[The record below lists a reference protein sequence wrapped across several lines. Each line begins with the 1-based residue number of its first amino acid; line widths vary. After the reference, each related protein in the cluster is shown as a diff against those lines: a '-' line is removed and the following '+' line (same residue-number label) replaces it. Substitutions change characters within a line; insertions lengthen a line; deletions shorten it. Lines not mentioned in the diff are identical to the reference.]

1 MCKYGNEEVYNLYN
15 ENKLNLLTAVT
26 EKSICLK
33 KSKTMPKLKIE
44 FPSLLTNIEKK
55 EYSRIFNS
63 LL

>member
-15 ENKLNLLTAVT
+15 ENKLNLLTAIT

-33 KSKTMPKLKIE
+33 NSKTMPKLKIE